1 MKSDIKTYIE
11 KQKSPQKKIIEKVR
25 KIFLKTIPDCEE
37 KMNWGV
43 ITFAE
48 NKFYIA
54 ALKDKVHVGFSISG
68 LNKNEILQFEGK
80 GKTMRHIKI
89 KTLKD
94 IDEKNLSMLIR
105 LVNKKSICD
114 TC

>member
-1 MKSDIKTYIE
+1 MKSDVKTYIG

-48 NKFYIA
+48 NKFYLA
-54 ALKDKVHVGFSISG
+54 ALKDKVHIGFSIRG
-68 LNKNEILQFEGK
+68 LKKDETLQFEGK
-80 GKTMRHIKI
+80 GRTMRHIKI

-94 IDEKNLSMLIR
+94 IDEKNLSKLIR
-105 LVNKKSICD
+105 LVNKKSICNI
-114 TC
+114 C

>member
-1 MKSDIKTYIE
+1 MKSDIKAYIE

-25 KIFLKTIPDCEE
+25 KIFLKTIPNCEE

-48 NKFYIA
+48 KKFYLA
-54 ALKDKVHVGFSISG
+54 ALKDKVHVGFSIRG
-68 LNKNEILQFEGK
+68 LNNNEILQFEGK

-89 KTLKD
+89 QTLKD
-94 IDEKNLSMLIR
+94 IDEKNLSKLIR
-105 LVNKKSICD
+105 LVNKKSICS